1 MGQRGKKKN
10 QRYLETTENGNTSY
24 QKQFYQESSQWNMLI
39 LNLKISNKQSNVTL
53 QGTGKITLNIIGRK
67 KIA

>member
-1 MGQRGKKKN
+1 
-10 QRYLETTENGNTSY
+10 
-24 QKQFYQESSQWNMLI
+24 MLI

-53 QGTGKITLNIIGRK
+53 QGTAKITLNIIGRK